1 MVLPPRIARKFIRF
15 NSFGKSVAPATVAF
29 REFPEFRSFEELHK
43 FSINNH
49 EEFWGKVAK
58 SQIKWEKEFTV
69 TANNDLKARI
79 PYNIC
84 LK

>member
-1 MVLPPRIARKFIRF
+1 MVLPPRIARKFLRF

-29 REFPEFRSFEELHK
+29 PEFPEFRSFEELHK

-49 EEFWGKVAK
+49 DDFWGKVAK

-79 PYNIC
+79 PYIIS
-84 LK
+84 